1 MTVKE
6 YKGKFIELTEQLIKE
21 HGLVSEIKIRDISG
35 QVVRP
40 VGDLSPVIEVVIL
53 F

>member
-1 MTVKE
+1 MSIKE

-21 HGLVSEIKIRDISG
+21 HGNISEIHIKDISG
-35 QVVRP
+35 SVMRP
-40 VGDLSPVIEVVIL
+40 VGDLGPVIEVTIL

>member
-1 MTVKE
+1 MTVQE

-21 HGLVSEIKIRDISG
+21 HGLISEIKIADVSG
-35 QVVRP
+35 KVMRP
-40 VGDLSPVIEVVIL
+40 IGDLGPVIEVTIL